1 MSAKNISPRG
11 FFSAL
16 VGMLGFS
23 VIAGV
28 LVTVMVTP
36 ALAVTGIAATN
47 TIGIFDSLPEFIEIG
62 QQPQQ
67 NEIFVTNGKNDDG
80 TTKYVSIAVVFDQN
94 REEVSWDN
102 VSPFLKDAVVAGED
116 RRFYQHG
123 GIDVAGLIR
132 ATVGNVLGTSESGAS
147 TLSMQLVKNIY
158 IQRALQLPTKEA
170 RDAAVKDAQRSTID
184 RKLKEMKLAIGL
196 EKTYTKDQVL
206 LAYLNIAGFG
216 GNTYGIEAAAQ
227 RYYGVTS
234 KDVTLAQAAS
244 LIAIVQ
250 QPGARSL
257 DDAENYQGNKDRRD
271 FILNMMFT
279 EKMVDQDQLTE
290 ALDTPV
296 DETTV
301 TLQASRNGCI
311 SASKYAKQ
319 FCDYVV
325 KNVKNLESLGADTKE
340 RADNWR
346 IGGYKLYTSLDL
358 RLQKNAQSTIRAFAP
373 PGETRFQLG
382 SAASSVEVG
391 TGRIL
396 MMAQNKGFDD
406 SLEGG
411 GRTTTAVNY
420 NTDLAYG
427 GSIGF
432 QVGSTYKPFTL
443 LNWLQS
449 GRGLNEVVDA
459 NPRTEPQSKFMD
471 SCAGPYV
478 GNFPFK
484 NASGETGTRTVLAAL
499 VGSVNAAFVSMAT
512 QLDQCNTLKIAEAL
526 GVHRAG
532 DDPYTPEVEE
542 AMESNPAA
550 ILGTNTIAPLT
561 IAASYAGIASGGIYC
576 RPTAVD
582 YIMNSAGEKLPGQAK
597 ECSVA
602 LDPEVAATAAYAMQ
616 AAYASY
622 SSNARDGIPMIAKTG
637 TTDRAVQTWMTG
649 STTKVATSAW
659 FGNIVG
665 QYSIYNYNGG
675 LANRFG
681 IGRALFSYTN
691 NLYGGGAFPGPA
703 SRLMTGAGIEVPTMT
718 GGTLENSKA
727 LLEGLNLAY
736 KNGGEVDSDL
746 PIGTVVRSSP
756 AAGKVIARGM
766 TVKVYTS
773 NGSMSRVPDVTTRNL
788 TFAAA
793 KTELETA
800 LFTNVLPDPTCV
812 VVTDPT
818 LVDKVVSSDPAP
830 GTSWVRTSAISLG
843 VGKLACAAP

>member
-1 MSAKNISPRG
+1 
-11 FFSAL
+11 
-16 VGMLGFS
+16 MLGFS

-47 TIGIFDSLPEFIEIG
+47 TIGIFSSLPEFIEIG

-67 NEIFVTNGKNDDG
+67 NEIFVTNGTNPDG
-80 TTKYVSIAVVFDQN
+80 TPIYESIATVFDQN

-102 VSPFLKDAVVAGED
+102 VSTFLKHAVVAGED

-132 ATVGNVLGTSESGAS
+132 ATLGNVAGGSQSGAS

-158 IQRALQLPTKEA
+158 VQRALQLPTQDA
-170 RDAAVKDAQRSTID
+170 RDKAIKDAQRSTID

-227 RYYGVTS
+227 RYYGVSS

-257 DDAENYQGNKDRRD
+257 DNPDNYQNNKDRRN

-279 EKMVDQDQLTE
+279 EKMIDQKQLTE

-301 TLQASRNGCI
+301 HLQSSHNGCI
-311 SASKYAKQ
+311 AANDYAKQ

-325 KNVKNLESLGADTKE
+325 KNVKNLTALGADAKE
-340 RADNWR
+340 RATNWHT
-346 IGGYKLYTSLDL
+346 GGYKLYTSLDM
-358 RLQKNAQSTIRAFAP
+358 RLQINGQDTVRRFAP
-373 PGETRFQLG
+373 PEETRFQLG

-396 MMAQNKGFDD
+396 MMVQNKAFDD
-406 SLEGG
+406 SQAGG
-411 GRTTTAVNY
+411 GPTTTAVNY
-420 NTDLAYG
+420 NTDRAYG
-427 GSIGF
+427 GSSGF

-449 GRGLNEVVDA
+449 GRGLSEVVDA
-459 NPRTEPQSKFMD
+459 TPRTEPQSKFMD
-471 SCAGPYV
+471 SCNGPYV
-478 GNFPFK
+478 GPFTFK
-484 NASGETGTRTVLAAL
+484 NSSGETGTRTVLQAL
-499 VGSVNAAFVSMAT
+499 VGSINAAFVSMAT
-512 QLDQCNTLKIAEAL
+512 QLDQCNTLKIAQAL

-532 DDPYTPEVEE
+532 DDPNTPEVEQ

-561 IAASYAGIASGGIYC
+561 IAAAYAGIASGGTFC

-582 YIMNSAGEKLPGQAK
+582 FVVNAAGEKLPGQAR

-622 SSNARDGIPMIAKTG
+622 ASNARDGIPMIAKTG
-637 TTDRAVQTWMTG
+637 TTDKAVQTWMTG
-649 STTKVATSAW
+649 SSTKVATSAW

-665 QYSIYNYNGG
+665 QFSIYGYNGG

-681 IGRALFSYTN
+681 IGKSLFTLTN
-691 NLYGGGAFPGPA
+691 SLYGGGAFAGPA
-703 SRLMTGAGIEVPTMT
+703 QRLLTGTGIEVPNLV
-718 GGTLENSKA
+718 GGNLENSKA

-736 KNGGEVDSDL
+736 ADAGLVDSDL
-746 PIGTVVRSSP
+746 PVGTIAKTDPV
-756 AAGKVIARGM
+756 AGTILARGM
-766 TVKVYTS
+766 TVNVFTS
-773 NGSMSRVPDVTTRNL
+773 NGSMTKLPDVTDGTS
-788 TFAAA
+788 TFAQA
-793 KTELETA
+793 KDILTRA
-800 LFTNVLPDPTCV
+800 GFTNVLTPTTCT
-812 VVTDPT
+812 VVTDAKK
-818 LVDKVVSSDPAP
+818 VDKVVSSDPKP
-830 GTSWVRTSAISLG
+830 DTLWVKTAAITLG
-843 VGKLACAAP
+843 IGKLVSCATT

>member
-1 MSAKNISPRG
+1 
-11 FFSAL
+11 
-16 VGMLGFS
+16 MLGFS

-62 QQPQQ
+62 EQPQQ
-67 NEIFVTNGKNDDG
+67 NEIFVTNGTNPDG
-80 TTKYVSIAVVFDQN
+80 TPIYESIAVVFDQN

-132 ATVGNVLGTSESGAS
+132 ASVGNVIGTGESGAS

-158 IQRALQLPTKEA
+158 IQRALQRPTEEA
-170 RDAAVKDAQRSTID
+170 RDAAIKDAQRSTID

-227 RYYGVTS
+227 RYYGVAS

-279 EKMVDQDQLTE
+279 EKMIDQDQLTE

-301 TLQASRNGCI
+301 TLQPSKQGCI
-311 SASKYAKQ
+311 AANDYAKQ

-325 KNVKNLESLGADTKE
+325 KNVKNLESLGADEKE

-346 IGGYKLYTSLDL
+346 IGGYKLYTSLDM
-358 RLQKNAQSTIRAFAP
+358 RLQVNAQDTVRRFAP
-373 PGETRFQLG
+373 PDETRLQLG

-396 MMAQNKGFDD
+396 VMAQNKGFDD
-406 SLEGG
+406 SQAGSG
-411 GRTTTAVNY
+411 PANTAVNY
-420 NTDLAYG
+420 NTDRAYG

-432 QVGSTYKPFTL
+432 QVGSTYKVFTL

-449 GRGLNEVVDA
+449 GRGLNEVVNA
-459 NPRTEPQSKFMD
+459 NPRTEPQAKFMD
-471 SCAGPYV
+471 SCNGPYV
-478 GNFPFK
+478 NNWTFK
-484 NASGETGTRTVLAAL
+484 NSSGETGTRTVLGAV
-499 VGSVNAAFVSMAT
+499 VGSVNGAFASMGME
-512 QLDQCNTLKIAEAL
+512 LDQCNTLKLAEGL
-526 GVHRAG
+526 GVHRAA
-532 DDPYTPEVEE
+532 DDPNTPEVEE

-561 IAASYAGIASGGIYC
+561 IAAAYAGIASGGIFC

-582 YIMNSAGEKLPGQAK
+582 SIVNAAGETLPGQAR
-597 ECSVA
+597 ECSVT

-649 STTKVATSAW
+649 SSTRVATSAW

-665 QYSIYNYNGG
+665 NFSIYGYNGG

-691 NLYGGGAFPGPA
+691 SLYGGAAFAGPA
-703 SRLMTGAGIEVPTMT
+703 ERLMNGAGIEVPDLA

-727 LLEGLNLAY
+727 ILEGLKLTFAD
-736 KNGGEVDSDL
+736 GGQVDSDL
-746 PIGTVVRSSP
+746 PVGTVVQTDP
-756 AAGKVIARGM
+756 APATVIARGM
-766 TVKVYTS
+766 TVNVFTS
-773 NGSMSRVPDVTTRNL
+773 NGSMSRVPDVTDGKSDY
-788 TFAAA
+788 AAA
-793 KTELETA
+793 KATLTKA
-800 LFTNVLPDPTCV
+800 GFTNVLTPTNCV
-812 VVTDPT
+812 VVTDT
-818 LVDKVVSSDPAP
+818 DFVDKVVSSDPKP
-830 GTSWVRTSAISLG
+830 GTTWMRTAAITLG
-843 VGKLACAAP
+843 IGKLTCATP